1 MCVCVFVIVCFCV
14 RLSVCVCVSSACL
27 PAWLFLCVC
36 GDIWGYEDASKYK
49 RAMQL
54 NAINAGQCDGRQYR
68 DGGQYT

>member
-1 MCVCVFVIVCFCV
+1 MRV
-14 RLSVCVCVSSACL
+14 
-27 PAWLFLCVC
+27 
-36 GDIWGYEDASKYK
+36 DEDASKYK

>member
-1 MCVCVFVIVCFCV
+1 MFVF
-14 RLSVCVCVSSACL
+14 LSACL
-27 PAWLFLCVC
+27 PAGLFLCVC

>member
-1 MCVCVFVIVCFCV
+1 MCVCV
-14 RLSVCVCVSSACL
+14 CVCICDCVFLCAFVFLSACL